1 MSIQSYDIFSCS
13 VYFIPSQVV
22 VALQV
27 VYHLGKKCSTTGVLP
42 SPIDILLQFIALSR
56 RNCTNSPCNDHKDN
70 ARSNNKESNCAA
82 LCPNCH
88 AVKTRKSR

>member
-1 MSIQSYDIFSCS
+1 MSMQSYDIFSCS

-56 RNCTNSPCNDHKDN
+56 RNCVRIVLAMTTKITIDQIT
-70 ARSNNKESNCAA
+70 ESNCAA